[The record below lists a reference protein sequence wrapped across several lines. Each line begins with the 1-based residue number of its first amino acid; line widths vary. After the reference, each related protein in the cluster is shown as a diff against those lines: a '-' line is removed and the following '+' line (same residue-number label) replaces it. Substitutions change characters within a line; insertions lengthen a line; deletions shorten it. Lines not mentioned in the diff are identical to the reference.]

1 MKACI
6 CQIFFVLLQA
16 FLKTTNTT
24 YMKKSLFCLLALAA
38 VLMTSCNKEEPDLRT
53 VKVLNQQL
61 VINSTIKDYYDISI
75 VYTLPDTVELTEQL
89 AFQPISESFF
99 PEIYKQYKMVPE
111 YGTLYGTDFLRETK
125 NAGEGKCQL
134 VFKRNN
140 KAYDT
145 EETYTLFLYNG
156 YFAGE
161 KTSYSMETNTMRQGN
176 IDGFNV
182 EGIVRAKV
190 QLIEKDVH
198 TFTFTNPQPTK

>member
-1 MKACI
+1 
-6 CQIFFVLLQA
+6 
-16 FLKTTNTT
+16 
-24 YMKKSLFCLLALAA
+24 MKKSLFCLLALAA

-75 VYTLPDTVELTEQL
+75 VYTLPDTVELTEQF

-145 EETYTLFLYNG
+145 EETYTIFLYNG

-161 KTSYSMETNTMRQGN
+161 KASYSMETNTMRQGK

>member
-145 EETYTLFLYNG
+145 EETYTLLLYNG

>member
-1 MKACI
+1 M
-6 CQIFFVLLQA
+6 QP

-99 PEIYKQYKMVPE
+99 PDLYKQYKMLPE
-111 YGTLYGTDFLRETK
+111 YGTLYGCDFVRETK

-134 VFKRNN
+134 KFTRNE

-145 EETYTLFLYNG
+145 DKTDYNYIIFLGFY
-156 YFAGE
+156 AGE
-161 KTSYSMETNTMRQGN
+161 KTSLIINEDLKSKTGLDGYNLESMLKP
-176 IDGFNV
+176 
-182 EGIVRAKV
+182 IVNK
-190 QLIEKDVH
+190 INNDVH

>member
-1 MKACI
+1 M
-6 CQIFFVLLQA
+6 
-16 FLKTTNTT
+16 KTTNTT

>member
-1 MKACI
+1 
-6 CQIFFVLLQA
+6 
-16 FLKTTNTT
+16 
-24 YMKKSLFCLLALAA
+24 MKKSLFCLLALAA

-75 VYTLPDTVELTEQL
+75 IYTLPDTVELTEQL

-99 PEIYKQYKMVPE
+99 PDLYKQYKMLPE
-111 YGTLYGTDFLRETK
+111 YGTLYGCDFVRETK

-134 VFKRNN
+134 KFTRNE

-145 EETYTLFLYNG
+145 DKTDYNYIIFLGFY
-156 YFAGE
+156 AGE
-161 KTSYSMETNTMRQGN
+161 QTSLIINEDLKSKTGLDGYNLESMLKP
-176 IDGFNV
+176 
-182 EGIVRAKV
+182 IVNK
-190 QLIEKDVH
+190 INNDVH